1 MFTTVIV
8 QPIFNLL
15 VLIYNLLPGHN
26 FGLAVIVF
34 TIIIRLLMWPL
45 VKKQL
50 HHAKAIREL
59 APELKK
65 IKETSKGNRQE
76 VSRLTME
83 LYKERQINPFASLGI
98 VLVQAPILIGLYFAI
113 QRLIKDPQ
121 EIIDFSYSFI
131 HFGWLDTLAGN
142 IHQFDSSLFG
152 VVDLT
157 RAAVSP
163 KGAYWPALV
172 IVGLS
177 AVTQFFQTKQLMPSA
192 KDARSLRS
200 ILAEAGQ
207 GKQAD
212 QSEVTAAVG
221 RGTLFIIP
229 FVVFIFG
236 LNFPA
241 ALPLYWLISSG
252 VALIQQSKILRE
264 DVAEAE
270 AITKNKEPSFA
281 TNFAKASMVKKASKG
296 RQRTKN
302 KEQSRSLDQGAPE
315 AIKTKSGVKVY
326 RMTAREARE
335 RRER

>member
-15 VLIYNLLPGHN
+15 VFIYNLIPGHN
-26 FGLAVIVF
+26 FGLAIIIF

-59 APELKK
+59 APEMKR
-65 IKETSKGNRQE
+65 IKQAAKGNRQE
-76 VSRLTME
+76 QSRLTME
-83 LYKERQINPFASLGI
+83 LYKERQINPFASIGI

-113 QRLIKDPQ
+113 QRLIKTPQ

-131 HFGWLDTLAGN
+131 HFGWLDHLAQN
-142 IHQFDSSLFG
+142 IHLFDSSLFG

-157 RAAVSP
+157 RTAIGS
-163 KGAYWPALV
+163 KGTYWPALV
-172 IVGLS
+172 IVALS
-177 AVTQFFQTKQLMPSA
+177 AIVQFVQSKQLMPTA
-192 KDARSLRS
+192 KDARSLRTIMS
-200 ILAEAGQ
+200 EAGQ

-229 FVVFIFG
+229 FFVFVIG
-236 LNFPA
+236 LNFAA
-241 ALPLYWLISSG
+241 ALPLYWLVSSS
-252 VALIQQSKILRE
+252 VALIQQSKILKQ

-270 AITKNKEPSFA
+270 AVVTSA
-281 TNFAKASMVKKASKG
+281 RVV
-296 RQRTKN
+296 
-302 KEQSRSLDQGAPE
+302 SRSSTKP
-315 AIKTKSGVKVY
+315 KTKKRSAKHK
-326 RMTAREARE
+326 
-335 RRER
+335 RRRK

>member
-15 VLIYNLLPGHN
+15 VFIYNLIPGHN
-26 FGLAVIVF
+26 FGLAIIIF

-59 APELKK
+59 APEMKR
-65 IKETSKGNRQE
+65 IKQAAKGNRQE
-76 VSRLTME
+76 QSRLTME
-83 LYKERQINPFASLGI
+83 LYKERQINPFASIGI

-113 QRLIKDPQ
+113 QRLIKNPQ

-131 HFGWLDTLAGN
+131 HFGWLDHLAQN
-142 IHQFDSSLFG
+142 IHLFDSSLFG

-157 RAAVSP
+157 RTAIGS
-163 KGAYWPALV
+163 KGTYWPALV
-172 IVGLS
+172 IVALS
-177 AVTQFFQTKQLMPSA
+177 AIVQFVQSKQLMPQA
-192 KDARSLRS
+192 KDARSLRTIMS
-200 ILAEAGQ
+200 EAGQ

-229 FVVFIFG
+229 FFVFVIG
-236 LNFPA
+236 LNFAA
-241 ALPLYWLISSG
+241 ALPLYWLVSSS
-252 VALIQQSKILRE
+252 VALIQQSRILKQ

-270 AITKNKEPSFA
+270 AVVTGARVVSVSSTKAKSKKRSKNK
-281 TNFAKASMVKKASKG
+281 
-296 RQRTKN
+296 
-302 KEQSRSLDQGAPE
+302 
-315 AIKTKSGVKVY
+315 
-326 RMTAREARE
+326 
-335 RRER
+335 RRRK